1 LKALRWVFA
10 WAYWSGPAATV
21 WTAKNLMAWIE
32 KAKRKARRILVS
44 RTYGARIYPYLYPA
58 YWYSKIAKPGGD
70 LRTLYFAAR
79 PNPGAG
85 IGHQIA
91 NWIAGYWFAG
101 RFALP
106 FAHIPFSSPQWEDF
120 LGFGYGETTVGEL
133 TNNGYKVRR
142 LPRFDEDNDA
152 DIRRI
157 QSIIRAYAGKRVVF
171 LAEQDQY
178 YREQVGVIDRLQKK
192 FYSAPARQRDR
203 VIFTPD
209 SYNIAVHIRRGD
221 IVQRPNQSN
230 PNLGMRYQS
239 NSYFVSALRTAL
251 SYASSR
257 HNIHI
262 YLFSQG
268 VPEDFP
274 EFKEFANIHFCLDMN
289 ARDSFLHM
297 VFADAL
303 ITSRSG
309 FSFFPALL
317 SHNTKF
323 FPQEFWHS
331 YPCADNCIVL
341 DETGSRL
348 AGDIPSHNP

>member
-1 LKALRWVFA
+1 
-10 WAYWSGPAATV
+10 
-21 WTAKNLMAWIE
+21 MAWIE

-44 RTYGARIYPYLYPA
+44 LTYGARIYPYLYPA

-70 LRTLYFAAR
+70 LRTLYFTAR

-106 FAHIPFSSPQWEDF
+106 FAHIPFSSTQWEDF

-142 LPRFDEDNDA
+142 LPRFDEDNA
-152 DIRRI
+152 AEFRRI
-157 QSIIRAYAGKRVVF
+157 QSIIRAYAGKHVVF
-171 LAEQDQY
+171 LAEQDQF
-178 YREQVGVIDRLQKK
+178 YREQVGVIDKLQKK

-203 VIFTPD
+203 LIFTPD

-221 IVQRPNQSN
+221 IVQRPDQND
-230 PNLGMRYQS
+230 PNLSMRYQS
-239 NSYFVSALRTAL
+239 NSYFASALRTAQ

-274 EFKEFANIHFCLDMN
+274 EFKAFANIHFCLDMN
-289 ARDSFLHM
+289 TRDSFLHM

-303 ITSRSG
+303 ITSKSS
-309 FSFFPALL
+309 FSYDPALL
-317 SHNTKF
+317 NRGLKF
-323 FPQEFWHS
+323 CPDRFWHG
-331 YPCADNCIVL
+331 YPSAKDWIIL
-341 DETGSRL
+341 DSSGKPLHAQGEGL
-348 AGDIPSHNP
+348 A